1 MNVVKGKIV
10 PLKDHVLVT
19 DMDFGEQV
27 TASGI
32 VLRSDDGKSEGVKP
46 RWGRVWAIGPEQKE
60 FTVGEWILVEH
71 GRWTRGATVE
81 DQEGKEVVIRRIETT
96 SVLASSDQK
105 PNGVSLGV
113 FESPQHGSVHS
124 PEDFVRL

>member
-19 DMDFGEQV
+19 DMNFGEQV
-27 TASGI
+27 TSSGI
-32 VLRSDDGKSEGVKP
+32 VIQSDDGKSEGVKP
-46 RWGRVWAIGPEQKE
+46 RWGRVWAVGPQQKDFKIGD
-60 FTVGEWILVEH
+60 WILVEH
-71 GRWTRGATVE
+71 GRWTRGTTVE
-81 DQEGKEVVIRRIETT
+81 DQDGKEVVIRRVETK

-105 PNGVSLGV
+105 PGGVTLGV
-113 FESPQHGSVHS
+113 FASPQHGSVHN

>member
-1 MNVVKGKIV
+1 MNVVKGKII

-19 DMDFGEQV
+19 DMNFGEQQ
-27 TASGI
+27 TSSGI
-32 VLRSDDGKSEGVKP
+32 VIKSDDGKSEGVKP
-46 RWGRVWAIGPEQKE
+46 RWGRVWAVGPTQKD

-81 DQEGKEVVIRRIETT
+81 DQDGNEIVIRRVETT
-96 SVLASSDQK
+96 SILASSDQK
-105 PNGVSLGV
+105 PNGVQLGS
-113 FESPQHGSVHS
+113 FASPQHGSVHN